1 VSDRDELVE
10 LLGRYAAIPDTK
22 DFEKLPSTVF
32 TDPVTMDF
40 ESLGRPPA
48 RTFPL
53 ATLMA
58 VFRVTF
64 ASFTATHHAITNH
77 RVDVDG
83 DRATI
88 RAHVRAEH
96 WLPSELVES
105 GPTCWLVVGFY
116 DDAAVRT
123 ADGWRLGS
131 VKLSVTHQ
139 ENPHLYD
146 LAVAAARDKAGS

>member
-1 VSDRDELVE
+1 ME

-22 DFEKLPSTVF
+22 DFEVLPSTVF

-48 RTFPL
+48 RTTSL
-53 ATLMA
+53 ATLMS

-77 RVDVDG
+77 RVAVEG

-116 DDAAVRT
+116 DDAAIRT
-123 ADGWRLGS
+123 GDGWRLAS

-139 ENPHLYD
+139 ENAHLYD